1 MRPTASEGDGSAAW
15 DVARPQRPCRLAG
28 VDMAAFGV
36 PRSLVDGLRV
46 VPHPAVML
54 ILLFG
59 PSEAAV
65 DDGSGRR
72 QCGSL
77 VAGSGFGSGGAV
89 RAWGEQV
96 ECVQVRLSPVIAGA
110 VLGAGPD
117 ELAGGVVSLDD
128 LWGREA
134 AGVRERLEEAP
145 TWQERFAVTEAV
157 LARRL
162 GAPPR
167 VDREVA
173 WAWRRILA
181 GRGLVRVEDLASE
194 VGWSRKRLWSRFR
207 AQVGMPPKSAARLVR
222 FDHAVHRLVAGEGP
236 ARVAAESG
244 YFDQPH
250 LHRDV
255 MEFAGVTP
263 AAVAGE
269 PFLTVDG
276 LAWPGSAHP
285 AQRAAIGGPGR

>member
-1 MRPTASEGDGSAAW
+1 VRPGASEPDRPAGW
-15 DVARPQRPCRLAG
+15 NVARPRRPVRLPG

-36 PRSLVDGLRV
+36 PGSLAGGLRV

-54 ILLFG
+54 VLVFG

-72 QCGSL
+72 LRGSL
-77 VAGSGFGSGGAV
+77 VAGPGFGAGGAV
-89 RAWGEQV
+89 RAWGEHV
-96 ECVQVRLSPVIAGA
+96 ECVQVRLSPAVAGA
-110 VLGAGPD
+110 VLGTGPGD
-117 ELAGGVVSLDD
+117 LSGAVVPLED
-128 LWGREA
+128 LWGTEA
-134 AGVRERLEEAP
+134 DEVCERLGQAP

-157 LARRL
+157 LARRW
-162 GAPPR
+162 AARRP
-167 VDREVA
+167 VDPEVA
-173 WAWRRILA
+173 WAWRRIVA
-181 GRGLVRVEDLASE
+181 GRGSVRVDGLADE

-207 AQVGMPPKSAARLVR
+207 AQLGMPPKGAARLVR

-255 MEFAGVTP
+255 MAFAGVTP
-263 AAVAGE
+263 AAVAAE

-276 LAWPGSAHP
+276 LAWPGSAHRPRP
-285 AQRAAIGGPGR
+285 AAAAR